1 MKFIYAFILMSCF
14 FCTNLLGQEV
24 VNKDTIGHNTTI
36 KTSSDKGFIS
46 FDRETSVIKNVKV
59 SGSQNYDS
67 ATVLDINTESPFYI
81 PAYHINSS
89 PMFYGDY
96 SSCRQLF
103 PNLYGS
109 GSQTTIPGIG
119 RVNQVSI
126 FYQRQLNAFFDINA
140 GINAVKFNLPYS
152 IGQSFGMFGSL
163 TYHPNEVFRI
173 KIFGAY
179 SPNSRYNFNNIYYG
193 TTIGYDFTDR
203 FGMEVGIQRYYDI
216 QKGWQITQIVTPYY
230 KFNKFSIGIDM
241 GGMIYNMIQN
251 TIDK

>member
-1 MKFIYAFILMSCF
+1 MSCF

-103 PNLYGS
+103 PIC
-109 GSQTTIPGIG
+109 T
-119 RVNQVSI
+119 
-126 FYQRQLNAFFDINA
+126 A
-140 GINAVKFNLPYS
+140 AVHKLQYLAS
-152 IGQSFGMFGSL
+152 
-163 TYHPNEVFRI
+163 
-173 KIFGAY
+173 
-179 SPNSRYNFNNIYYG
+179 
-193 TTIGYDFTDR
+193 
-203 FGMEVGIQRYYDI
+203 VG
-216 QKGWQITQIVTPYY
+216 
-230 KFNKFSIGIDM
+230 
-241 GGMIYNMIQN
+241 
-251 TIDK
+251 

>member
-1 MKFIYAFILMSCF
+1 MKSIYAFILMSCF
-14 FCTNLLGQEV
+14 FCTNIFGQEA
-24 VNKDTIGHNTTI
+24 VNKDTIRHNTAI
-36 KTSSDKGFIS
+36 KTSSDKKFIA
-46 FDRETSVIKNVKV
+46 FDRETSVIKNMEV
-59 SGSQNYDS
+59 SGVQNYNS
-67 ATVLDINTESPFYI
+67 ATVSDINTESPFYI

-96 SSCRQLF
+96 SSCGQLL

-126 FYQRQLNAFFDINA
+126 FYQRQLNALFDINA
-140 GINAVKFNLPYS
+140 GINTVKFNLPYS
-152 IGQSFGMFGSL
+152 IGQSFGAFGSL

-179 SPNSRYNFNNIYYG
+179 SPNSRYNFNNSYYG
-193 TTIGYDFTDR
+193 TTIGYDFTDH

-216 QKGWQITQIVTPYY
+216 QKGWQITPIVTPYY

-251 TIDK
+251 SIDK

>member
-1 MKFIYAFILMSCF
+1 MSCF

-152 IGQSFGMFGSL
+152 LGQSFGMFGSL

-173 KIFGAY
+173 KIFGACNAA
-179 SPNSRYNFNNIYYG
+179 STSASKSKKKLVHHKVTRWNVSVTVSILLCEMM
-193 TTIGYDFTDR
+193 DFLLTREAR
-203 FGMEVGIQRYYDI
+203 FPKKAKQSM
-216 QKGWQITQIVTPYY
+216 
-230 KFNKFSIGIDM
+230 
-241 GGMIYNMIQN
+241 
-251 TIDK
+251 

>member
-1 MKFIYAFILMSCF
+1 MSCF

-163 TYHPNEVFRI
+163 TYHPNEMFRI
-173 KIFGAY
+173 KIFGVY
-179 SPNSRYNFNNIYYG
+179 SPNSRYNFNNTYYS

-216 QKGWQITQIVTPYY
+216 QKGWQITPIVTPYY

>member
-1 MKFIYAFILMSCF
+1 MLL
-14 FCTNLLGQEV
+14 CTNLLGQEV

-126 FYQRQLNAFFDINA
+126 FYQRQLNAFLI
-140 GINAVKFNLPYS
+140 
-152 IGQSFGMFGSL
+152 
-163 TYHPNEVFRI
+163 
-173 KIFGAY
+173 
-179 SPNSRYNFNNIYYG
+179 
-193 TTIGYDFTDR
+193 
-203 FGMEVGIQRYYDI
+203 
-216 QKGWQITQIVTPYY
+216 
-230 KFNKFSIGIDM
+230 
-241 GGMIYNMIQN
+241 
-251 TIDK
+251 

>member
-1 MKFIYAFILMSCF
+1 MSCF

-96 SSCRQLF
+96 SSCGQLF

-126 FYQRQLNAFFDINA
+126 FYQRQLNAFLI
-140 GINAVKFNLPYS
+140 
-152 IGQSFGMFGSL
+152 
-163 TYHPNEVFRI
+163 
-173 KIFGAY
+173 
-179 SPNSRYNFNNIYYG
+179 
-193 TTIGYDFTDR
+193 
-203 FGMEVGIQRYYDI
+203 
-216 QKGWQITQIVTPYY
+216 
-230 KFNKFSIGIDM
+230 
-241 GGMIYNMIQN
+241 
-251 TIDK
+251 

>member
-1 MKFIYAFILMSCF
+1 MSCF

-89 PMFYGDY
+89 PMFYG
-96 SSCRQLF
+96 
-103 PNLYGS
+103 
-109 GSQTTIPGIG
+109 
-119 RVNQVSI
+119 
-126 FYQRQLNAFFDINA
+126 DINA

-216 QKGWQITQIVTPYY
+216 QKGWQITPIVTPYY

>member
-1 MKFIYAFILMSCF
+1 MSCF
-14 FCTNLLGQEV
+14 FCTNPLGQEV

-173 KIFGAY
+173 KI
-179 SPNSRYNFNNIYYG
+179 YYG

-216 QKGWQITQIVTPYY
+216 QKGWQITPIVTPYY